1 MNTDDLWVDD
11 IPPVG
16 PIRCRIVCAKRPE
29 RVTVEPEG
37 QTVESSW
44 KDGVLEVVVPRLEIH
59 TCLAVCSWQR
69 PGR

>member
-1 MNTDDLWVDD
+1 
-11 IPPVG
+11 
-16 PIRCRIVCAKRPE
+16 
-29 RVTVEPEG
+29 
-37 QTVESSW
+37 VESSW